1 MPTPA
6 RLVIEFRKMDKRLVL
21 AAVICSLGGVTFGYD
36 IGALSAVTQNLKE
49 QFSLSPASFGLT
61 ISSSLWGTICG
72 SLLAGRL
79 VDRIGRRS
87 LIASCSFLYALAAV
101 CQALP
106 TTPNWHLLL
115 ALRFLSGMAIGGFT
129 VGCPLYLAEI
139 APIALRGRFVSLF
152 QLQVGVGV
160 VLGFLTGWLAAHWV
174 AVGIYWRWCLG
185 ACAIPALTLLLLMRF
200 MPEEPGGFAVKA
212 KLRIGGAGIR
222 LQEPLRPNR
231 PSNHQGS
238 DELTGSPSQ
247 SDKLFSGRY
256 TRPILLATSIAV
268 FNQLSGVNILL
279 LYLLEI
285 LSSAG
290 LGPLSG
296 HTFTVVTSCL
306 SLVTTLL
313 GMAYVDQWGR
323 KPLLVMGSAGMALCL
338 FGLAITI
345 PHHIKPMWYL
355 VILVAYNAFFAFSQG
370 TVIWVYLSELFPPEV
385 RGAGQGYGAAVH
397 WIANAILISLF
408 PTLQHGSQI
417 GFFYFLVA
425 MMILQIGVVLLWY
438 PETKGTTLGAL
449 KSGPG
454 S

>member
-6 RLVIEFRKMDKRLVL
+6 RLLIEFRKLDRRLIL

-87 LIASCSFLYALAAV
+87 LIAAASLLYALAAV

-106 TTPNWHLLL
+106 TIPNWHLLL

-152 QLQVGVGV
+152 QFQVGVGV
-160 VLGFLTGWLAAHWV
+160 VLGFLTGWLAAHWSADGV
-174 AVGIYWRWCLG
+174 YWRWCLG
-185 ACAIPALTLLLLMRF
+185 SCAIPALSLLSLMQF
-200 MPEEPGGFAVKA
+200 MPETTEGLAVKA
-212 KLRIGGAGIR
+212 ELGRGRAGTTLHELLHPQGHFDGGSYG
-222 LQEPLRPNR
+222 LPGL
-231 PSNHQGS
+231 PSR
-238 DELTGSPSQ
+238 

-370 TVIWVYLSELFPPEV
+370 TIIWVYLSELFPPAV

-449 KSGPG
+449 TSGPR